1 MFKIPTDPIKIPTDP
16 IKIPTDPIK
25 IPTDPI
31 KIPIKLV
38 LWSLVFWPLVFW
50 YRPKMTSTKKYKVNP
65 SMLFCS
71 QIIFCVRRK
80 YRKKYSAILYWSH
93 NSKSWKIKALFTQK
107 TDEVFKIYAP
117 QINAFIWGE
126 SVKICHYHLQM
137 KQTSKSHAK
146 RPLRLLADQ
155 NTVFLAAPGPSHWL
169 SFTYRWR

>member
-1 MFKIPTDPIKIPTDP
+1 MNSSIFIFNILDVTNSGTV
-16 IKIPTDPIK
+16 TYVG
-25 IPTDPI
+25 
-31 KIPIKLV
+31 V
-38 LWSLVFWPLVFW
+38 LFSFLEQSRQYMEERMMWWTILTFPPLLIFVLQQNFLG
-50 YRPKMTSTKKYKVNP
+50 KMTSTKKYKVNP

-155 NTVFLAAPGPSHWL
+155 KLYF
-169 SFTYRWR
+169 